1 MRARNAT
8 YIFSDGD
15 RVCDLCGAEI
25 AQGEAFHAV
34 SITLDE
40 AADLLDVDD
49 PGLVPTWTQL
59 PNGIVRLD
67 LCRVCRGWVDE
78 VAEE

>member
-1 MRARNAT
+1 MRARNAS

-15 RVCDLCGAEI
+15 HVCDLCGAEI